1 MLLYSHRE
9 EGPWRKEGSPMNK
22 HSDDRVLT
30 DYGFGFTVWEKLLES
45 VNNNN
50 TKPNLNNKN

>member
-1 MLLYSHRE
+1 
-9 EGPWRKEGSPMNK
+9 MNK